1 MHRRDDRVRAVA
13 DALLYFVIAAALT
26 AVYFY
31 SNFLGL
37 YLKLNYGGLAPLW
50 LATGIGVALLWLY
63 GFRWWP
69 VIVIGEILST
79 HVVGR
84 SWSAS
89 VTAGGAQLVEA
100 LAAAWML
107 RRQLVDPMF
116 GRGRD
121 VLWFALSGCLVPA
134 LLGGT
139 LGIVGLWLNGVT
151 EPQTLTGA
159 WISWVLGDGLGILIF
174 TPLIAHWRQW
184 PFATS
189 RVLSE
194 WLLLVTA
201 LGAGALTIA
210 RLPNGMES
218 GLFFLLLPLA
228 VVAAARSGAAGAS
241 STTAMLALFVVAFNL
256 GGLQDHFLAAVRVA
270 CVGATAIT
278 AYLVAASLAERQAV
292 GAALDAEQDRALVT
306 LQAIGEGVISTH
318 SDGKVYFMNAVAE
331 QLTGWRAGDAAGKAI
346 EVVFPLSLVGGDH
359 EQEHTVRHCLMHGAR
374 SEILTRRLLR
384 DRTGMLRP
392 VEGAITLVRARDG
405 RTMGGV
411 VVFRDVS
418 EAEQLRERLVRE
430 ATHDSLTGLRNRA
443 SFDKH
448 LRDLTGG
455 ENRRMQ
461 HALLYL
467 DLDQFKLINDT
478 RGHEMGDRLL
488 IELTKRLRAVIRKPD
503 LIARLGGDEFGVLV
517 VDAKEPVVML
527 LAEELRRVV
536 LEYRFK
542 EHELIFSVGVSI
554 GVTFFSPGER
564 APEVLSRADIACYIA
579 KGQGHNT
586 IHVYKSDDVSMMRHH
601 SDLERVA
608 SLQTAMQEGR
618 FKLFGQRIMRLNGAV
633 GTDDGH
639 FYEVLLRL
647 YEDGKVVPPSSFLPT
662 AGRYG
667 LASSIDNWVLDQ
679 SFKFLSDKAQHGIRL
694 SINLDT
700 RTLDNPDFHK
710 QVLEHKARYKVPAA
724 SVCFEVLENVAL
736 EHLTSAVETMHRL
749 SEVGFR
755 FALDDFGSGVASF
768 GYLQEL
774 PVHYVKIDGRFVQ
787 NFSADPANPL
797 IIRTLTDL
805 ARMRNIQCI
814 AECVEN
820 EPTMLELAKLN
831 VDFGQGFFLHT
842 PEPLPA

>member
-1 MHRRDDRVRAVA
+1 MRAVFN
-13 DALLYFVIAAALT
+13 ALQYLVIATALT

-31 SNFLGL
+31 SNFLSL
-37 YLKLNYGGLAPLW
+37 YLKMNYGGLAPLW

-63 GFRWWP
+63 GLRWWP
-69 VIVIGEILST
+69 VILVGEILST

-84 SWSAS
+84 SWIVGGTAS
-89 VTAGGAQLVEA
+89 IAQLAEA
-100 LAAAWML
+100 LIAAWLL
-107 RRQLVDPMF
+107 RRQAVDPLF
-116 GRGRD
+116 ARGRD
-121 VLWFALSGCLVPA
+121 VLWFAFSGCLLPA
-134 LLGGT
+134 IVGGT
-139 LGIVGLWLNGVT
+139 LGAAGMWFNGMSSSQALSSV
-151 EPQTLTGA
+151 
-159 WISWVLGDGLGILIF
+159 WINWVLGDVLGILIF

-184 PFATS
+184 PFASS
-189 RVLSE
+189 RVVTE
-194 WLLLVTA
+194 WLLFVAA
-201 LGAGALTIA
+201 LGAGAVSVA

-218 GLFFLLLPLA
+218 GLFFLLLPLS
-228 VVAAARSGAAGAS
+228 VVAAARCGAAGAS
-241 STTAMLALFVVAFNL
+241 STAAMLALFVVAFNL
-256 GGLQDHFLAAVRVA
+256 GGIQDHFLAAVRVA
-270 CVGATAIT
+270 CVGATAFT
-278 AYLVAASLAERQAV
+278 GYLVAASIAERQAV

-306 LQAIGEGVISTH
+306 LQAIGEGVVSTH
-318 SDGKVYFMNAVAE
+318 ADGKVYFMNAVAE
-331 QLTGWRAGDAAGKAI
+331 QLTGWRSGDAVGKPI
-346 EVVFPLSLVGGDH
+346 EVVFPLSLAGGDH
-359 EQEHTVRHCLMHGAR
+359 EQEHTVRHCLMHGAH
-374 SEILTRRLLR
+374 SEILTRRMLR
-384 DRTGMLRP
+384 DRAGRLRP

-405 RTMGGV
+405 HTLGGV

-448 LRDLTGG
+448 LRELTGG
-455 ENRRMQ
+455 TNRRMQ

-536 LEYRFK
+536 LDYRFR
-542 EHELIFSVGVSI
+542 EHELIFNVGVSI
-554 GVTFFSPGER
+554 GVTFFAPGER

-579 KGQGHNT
+579 KNQGHNT
-586 IHVYKSDDVSMMRHH
+586 IHVYKTDDVSMMQHH
-601 SDLERVA
+601 TDLERVA

-618 FKLFGQRIMRLNGAV
+618 FKLFGQRIMRLNGA
-633 GTDDGH
+633 GAGDGH

-667 LASSIDNWVLDQ
+667 LATTIDNWVLDQ
-679 SFKFLSDKAQHGIRL
+679 SFRFLSDKAQHGIRL

-700 RTLDNPDFHK
+700 RTLDNSDFHR
-710 QVLEHKARYKVPAA
+710 QVLEYKARYEVPAA

-736 EHLTSAVETMHRL
+736 EHLTSAVETMHKL

-768 GYLQEL
+768 GYLQQL

-787 NFSADPANPL
+787 NFGADPANPL
-797 IIRTLTDL
+797 IIRTLKDL
-805 ARMRNIQCI
+805 ARMRNIECI

-820 EPTMLELAKLN
+820 EPTMQELANLG
-831 VDFGQGFFLHT
+831 VDYGQGFFLHK